1 MGTIHLPPDFKE
13 FFQWFQRHNV
23 EYLLVG
29 GYAVGYHGY
38 PRATMDIDVWIAST
52 PENARRVVAALED
65 FGFGGQKLSE
75 TMFLVADQI
84 IRMGLPPMRI
94 EIMTSIDGVEFD
106 DAYQQR
112 VEDELDGVTVK
123 LIGLHHL
130 KRNKQ
135 AAARPKDLADLEE
148 LP

>member
-1 MGTIHLPPDFKE
+1 
-13 FFQWFQRHNV
+13 
-23 EYLLVG
+23 
-29 GYAVGYHGY
+29 
-38 PRATMDIDVWIAST
+38 
-52 PENARRVVAALED
+52 
-65 FGFGGQKLSE
+65 
-75 TMFLVADQI
+75 
-84 IRMGLPPMRI
+84 MRI

-123 LIGLHHL
+123 LIGLDHL

-135 AAARPKDLADLEE
+135 AAARAKDLADLEE